1 MSENLQ
7 ERPSFCDVPG
17 GVKSDVL
24 KKQCAPDSMGQTP
37 PNRPD
42 IRSKALTDTDEKKK
56 KLQKLGLTHEKKD
69 TFQQFSNRIK
79 EANLNDYVKKYQMKM
94 GNKTSTVDKD
104 AWVDG
109 IGGLS
114 KREAK
119 TLKRQLQGHTRE
131 GTTTVKKFRKG
142 QPDIQLDPPRG
153 GKKWGKGGVNEA
165 GVDMYDHKRK
175 ESEMRKKARAV
186 PTTPETLAKL
196 KKARAGEVVDEK
208 IDMDKPGAGSTEKR
222 LKAKKKLDAQ
232 GVKPTTHKYSLPAGW
247 VEDNKK
253 TFAELST
260 GLLKRAA
267 GAAKKDAATQRAEVD
282 RHTSA
287 DRGDERIRR
296 DSRQQAA
303 KRDKQAGKFSAAV
316 DVKQR
321 NTAFK
326 KEDVIDELSKG
337 LLQRAANTARDQAGQ
352 KRGEADKAASR
363 VGDTSQPPGQN
374 LKSKRANYQ
383 AAKKDYQA
391 FKFSKAADKKEAW
404 EKPRDK
410 DFEKLEPLSKGEMKK
425 KKDTKEGVDMYDN
438 KRKEAEM
445 RKKARETPSSP
456 ETQAKL
462 KKARAGE
469 VVKESIKPQSHEYFG
484 SGPFSGEYSDVAAA
498 VLRIAEKVAKEGIE
512 EEEIGFEKMSD
523 DKVNKAVT
531 DAYLEKVQGE
541 N

>member
-1 MSENLQ
+1 
-7 ERPSFCDVPG
+7 
-17 GVKSDVL
+17 
-24 KKQCAPDSMGQTP
+24 
-37 PNRPD
+37 
-42 IRSKALTDTDEKKK
+42 
-56 KLQKLGLTHEKKD
+56 
-69 TFQQFSNRIK
+69 
-79 EANLNDYVKKYQMKM
+79 
-94 GNKTSTVDKD
+94 
-104 AWVDG
+104 
-109 IGGLS
+109 
-114 KREAK
+114 
-119 TLKRQLQGHTRE
+119 
-131 GTTTVKKFRKG
+131 
-142 QPDIQLDPPRG
+142 
-153 GKKWGKGGVNEA
+153 
-165 GVDMYDHKRK
+165 YDHKRK

-383 AAKKDYQA
+383 AAKKDY
-391 FKFSKAADKKEAW
+391 
-404 EKPRDK
+404 
-410 DFEKLEPLSKGEMKK
+410 
-425 KKDTKEGVDMYDN
+425 
-438 KRKEAEM
+438 
-445 RKKARETPSSP
+445 
-456 ETQAKL
+456 
-462 KKARAGE
+462 
-469 VVKESIKPQSHEYFG
+469 
-484 SGPFSGEYSDVAAA
+484 
-498 VLRIAEKVAKEGIE
+498 
-512 EEEIGFEKMSD
+512 
-523 DKVNKAVT
+523 
-531 DAYLEKVQGE
+531 
-541 N
+541 